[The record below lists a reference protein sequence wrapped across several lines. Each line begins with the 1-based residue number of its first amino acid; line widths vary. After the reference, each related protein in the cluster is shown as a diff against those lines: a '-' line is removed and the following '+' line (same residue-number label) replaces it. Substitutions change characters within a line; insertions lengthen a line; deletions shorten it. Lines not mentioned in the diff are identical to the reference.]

1 MFRGRHEYTI
11 DQKGR
16 IAIPPRFREVI
27 EQEFDGLPLFVTTL
41 QKCLQAY
48 PTPEWVRMEER
59 AAALPSHDPFVQT
72 WKRFHL
78 SSAIECPMD
87 RQGRILIPPEMRA
100 HAGLERDVILAS
112 MGKTFEIWS
121 KDRFQQ
127 EISRM
132 LTDPE
137 EVMANLQKFEI

>member
-1 MFRGRHEYTI
+1 
-11 DQKGR
+11 
-16 IAIPPRFREVI
+16 
-27 EQEFDGLPLFVTTL
+27 
-41 QKCLQAY
+41 
-48 PTPEWVRMEER
+48 
-59 AAALPSHDPFVQT
+59 
-72 WKRFHL
+72 
-78 SSAIECPMD
+78 MD
-87 RQGRILIPPEMRA
+87 RQGRILIPPEMRS